1 MALKSVISNPDNINN
16 TKPAMKKFLFLI
28 PILLLTLNI
37 YAVSPLEKG
46 DKVSNFSATDENGD
60 TWELSDQRGDYLVVY
75 FYPAAFT
82 GGCTKQAC
90 SYRDH
95 DPAFKLLNAQVIG
108 VSGDNHENLK
118 AFKAFHNLNFTLLS
132 DTDGKIA
139 ELFGVPIKDGGTIEK
154 EVDGKTLQL
163 TRGVT
168 TSRWTYVVDRNGKL
182 VYKDDD
188 VQAATDPETVLKA
201 ITTHNERKSCVQR

>member
-1 MALKSVISNPDNINN
+1 
-16 TKPAMKKFLFLI
+16 MKKMYFFIPVLLI
-28 PILLLTLNI
+28 TLNT

-46 DKVSNFSATDENGD
+46 DKVTDFTATDENGE
-60 TWELSDQRGDYLVVY
+60 TWELSDQRADYLVIY

-95 DPAFKLLNAQVIG
+95 NAAFESLNARVIG
-108 VSGDNHENLK
+108 VSGDEYSNLQK
-118 AFKAFHNLNFTLLS
+118 FKEFHNLNFTLLS

-139 ELFGVPIKDGGTIEK
+139 DLFGVPTREGSTIEK
-154 EVDGKTLQL
+154 EVDGQVLQL
-163 TRGVT
+163 TKGVT
-168 TSRWTYVVDRNGKL
+168 TSRWTYVVDGNGRL

-188 VQAATDPETVLKA
+188 VQAATDPEAVLKA
-201 ITTHNERKSCVQR
+201 LTTHRERKSCVQR

>member
-1 MALKSVISNPDNINN
+1 
-16 TKPAMKKFLFLI
+16 MKKLFFLI
-28 PILLLTLNI
+28 PILLLTFNI
-37 YAVSPLEKG
+37 YAASPMEKG
-46 DKVSNFSATDENGD
+46 DKVPDFSAIDENGE
-60 TWELSDQRGDYLVVY
+60 TWELSDQRADYFVIY

-108 VSGDNHENLK
+108 VSGDEYENLQK
-118 AFKAFHNLNFTLLS
+118 FKEFHDLNFTLLS
-132 DTDGKIA
+132 DNDGKIA
-139 ELFGVPIKDGGTIEK
+139 ELFGVPTREGSTIEK
-154 EVDGKTLQL
+154 EVNGQILQL
-163 TRGVT
+163 TKGVT

-188 VQAATDPETVLKA
+188 VQAETDPETVLKE
-201 ITTHNERKSCVQR
+201 ITTHNSRKSCQPR

>member
-1 MALKSVISNPDNINN
+1 MK
-16 TKPAMKKFLFLI
+16 TAMKRIAITLPL
-28 PILLLTLNI
+28 LLLTVGIFALN
-37 YAVSPLEKG
+37 PLEKG
-46 DKVSNFSATDENGD
+46 DKVPDFSATDETGK
-60 TWELSDQRGDYLVVY
+60 TWKLSDQRADYLVIY

-82 GGCTKQAC
+82 GGCTTQAC

-95 DPAFKLLNAQVIG
+95 QEGFGKLNAEVIG
-108 VSGDNHENLK
+108 ISGDEPENLRE
-118 AFKAFHNLNFTLLS
+118 FKALHNLNFTLLS
-132 DTDGKIA
+132 DADGKIA
-139 ELFGVPIKDGGTIEK
+139 QLFGVPIRDGGTMEK
-154 EVDGKTLQL
+154 EVGGQTLQL

-201 ITTHNERKSCVQR
+201 LTTHNLRKICPQR

>member
-1 MALKSVISNPDNINN
+1 
-16 TKPAMKKFLFLI
+16 MKKLFFFI

-46 DKVSNFSATDENGD
+46 DKVPSFSAIDENGD
-60 TWELSDQRGDYLVVY
+60 AWELSDQRADYLVIY

-90 SYRDH
+90 SYRDN
-95 DPAFKLLNAQVIG
+95 DAAFKLLNAQVIG
-108 VSGDNHENLK
+108 VSGDEYENLQK
-118 AFKAFHNLNFTLLS
+118 FKEFHNLNFTLLS
-132 DTDGKIA
+132 DFDGKIA
-139 ELFGVPIKDGGTIEK
+139 ELFGVPTREGNTIEK

-182 VYKDDD
+182 VYKDED
-188 VQAATDPETVLKA
+188 VQAATDYEAVLKE
-201 ITTHNERKSCVQR
+201 IKTHNDRKTCQSR

>member
-1 MALKSVISNPDNINN
+1 
-16 TKPAMKKFLFLI
+16 MKKLFFFI

-46 DKVSNFSATDENGD
+46 DKVPSFSAIDENGD
-60 TWELSDQRGDYLVVY
+60 AWELSDQRADYLVIY

-90 SYRDH
+90 SYRDNNA
-95 DPAFKLLNAQVIG
+95 AFKLLNAQVIG
-108 VSGDNHENLK
+108 VSGDEYENLQK
-118 AFKAFHNLNFTLLS
+118 FKEFHNLNFTLLS
-132 DTDGKIA
+132 DVDGKIA
-139 ELFGVPIKDGGTIEK
+139 ELFGVPTREGNTIEK

-182 VYKDDD
+182 VYKDED
-188 VQAATDPETVLKA
+188 VQAATDYEAVLKE
-201 ITTHNERKSCVQR
+201 IKTHNDRKTCQSR

>member
-1 MALKSVISNPDNINN
+1 
-16 TKPAMKKFLFLI
+16 MKKLFFFI

-46 DKVSNFSATDENGD
+46 DKVPSFSAIDENGD
-60 TWELSDQRGDYLVVY
+60 AWELSDQHADYLVIY

-90 SYRDH
+90 SYRDN
-95 DPAFKLLNAQVIG
+95 DAAFKLLNAQVIG
-108 VSGDNHENLK
+108 VSGDEYENLQK
-118 AFKAFHNLNFTLLS
+118 FKEFHNLNFTLLS
-132 DTDGKIA
+132 DVDGKIA
-139 ELFGVPIKDGGTIEK
+139 ELFGVPTREGNTIEK

-182 VYKDDD
+182 VYKDED
-188 VQAATDPETVLKA
+188 VQAATDYEAVLKE
-201 ITTHNERKSCVQR
+201 IKTHNDRKTCQSR